1 MNHARDR
8 VPSLGL
14 AWACGVALAAGSLQG
29 PVRILERDGSVRP
42 GLRDAVALLEPSRPG
57 PWPWPAPS
65 APLVIR
71 TVGKRF
77 LPRVAIATPG
87 TEVRFPNLDPILHN
101 VFSVTPG
108 DAFDTGHYLPGDA
121 PAVRLANPGLVKL
134 YCNIHHQM
142 NAYVWVVTT
151 PFVQLLGGRRQV
163 RFQEVPPGEY
173 RLRLWHPETG
183 DREWPVRI
191 GPGVTRGQWT
201 LAVSLPRVEPHKN
214 KFGRDYPPPSED
226 REY

>member
-1 MNHARDR
+1 MSCARYR
-8 VPSLGL
+8 FLSLAA
-14 AWACGVALAAGSLQG
+14 AWAGWLPLAAGSLQG
-29 PVRILERDGSVRP
+29 PVRILERDGRVRP
-42 GLRDAVALLEPSRPG
+42 ALKDAVALLEPSRPG
-57 PWPWPAPS
+57 PWPGPS

-77 LPRVAIATPG
+77 LPRVAIAGPG

-121 PAVRLANPGLVKL
+121 PAVRLPNPGLVKL

-151 PFVQLLGGRRQV
+151 PFAQLLAGRRQL
-163 RFQEVPPGEY
+163 RFDGVPPGDY

-191 GPGVTRGQWT
+191 GQGVTRGAWT
-201 LAVSLPRVEPHKN
+201 LAVTLPRVEPHKN
-214 KFGRDYPPPSED
+214 KFGRDYPPPED
-226 REY
+226 DHDY